1 MEMGDGDGMGCG
13 VVRDRIIVFLLILC
27 AVVYIVVA
35 TRNCSRRIA
44 RLVVSSG
51 VFSLRLDLSV
61 IFLCVRRLL

>member
-13 VVRDRIIVFLLILC
+13 VVRDMIIVFLLILC

-51 VFSLRLDLSV
+51 VFSWRLVLSV
-61 IFLCVRRLL
+61 FLCVPRLL